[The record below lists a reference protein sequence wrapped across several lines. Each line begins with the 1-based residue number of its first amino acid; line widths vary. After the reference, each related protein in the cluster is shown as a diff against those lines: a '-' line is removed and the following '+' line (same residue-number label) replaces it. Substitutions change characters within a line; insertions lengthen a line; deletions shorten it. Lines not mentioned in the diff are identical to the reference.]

1 MRMRFH
7 INTKIR
13 LLRILVLIVV
23 VVMGYFGYLSVTG
36 LRNLSDNLVETSFPL
51 HDKLIELN
59 ESASKIMIS
68 QKTLLIPG
76 LDKVNKVPDE
86 IKALNDE
93 IKLSDSIIL
102 EIDSMVE
109 GVRGISYEQ
118 RQNWTEFKKS
128 WSKAE
133 ANIEQYINRVTS
145 YHNTGNTELYK
156 SAYDMS
162 ENNLDTNMSD
172 ANELLLNQITLCKN
186 KILADKTRI
195 GDTSYNVYILLIA
208 IILLSLIIILLSS
221 LYSVRRISKPVADA
235 VGSLTRLS
243 QRLADAAGQVN
254 SYGGQLSS
262 AGSEL
267 SPAIEDAATAID
279 EFASAMTGRQEL
291 MQDVTSLS
299 EETRALM
306 ADGINDMNNLKDSVS
321 EIAESRDRISR
332 LIALIEESAFQIN
345 ILAINAS
352 VESTRA
358 GDLGQSFAVFA
369 DEIRK
374 TAQRSVQAAQE
385 ITAGIRNNNDF
396 SKTCANQA
404 EKCIQTLEQISI
416 KTAFLLE
423 QITEITA
430 KANTQTDE
438 VGRLT
443 AAAQCLR
450 GLAGMNSANLELSST
465 AVKDLNKHVAHIN
478 QVSEELYTLVYGAK
492 PEPEKA
498 EAEMPGIKPEKERVR
513 L

>member
-1 MRMRFH
+1 MKWGVYYENAISHQHENQAFKDTGSYRCGCHGLF
-7 INTKIR
+7 R
-13 LLRILVLIVV
+13 L
-23 VVMGYFGYLSVTG
+23 FKVTG

-59 ESASKIMIS
+59 ESASKIMVS

-109 GVRGISYEQ
+109 GARGISYEQ

-374 TAQRSVQAAQE
+374 PRREACRRRRRLRPVSGTTTIFPKPALTRPKSAFRRSNRFRLKRHSRLSRLPKSRQKQIRRPTRLAA
-385 ITAGIRNNNDF
+385 
-396 SKTCANQA
+396 
-404 EKCIQTLEQISI
+404 
-416 KTAFLLE
+416 
-423 QITEITA
+423 
-430 KANTQTDE
+430 
-438 VGRLT
+438 
-443 AAAQCLR
+443 
-450 GLAGMNSANLELSST
+450 
-465 AVKDLNKHVAHIN
+465 
-478 QVSEELYTLVYGAK
+478 
-492 PEPEKA
+492 
-498 EAEMPGIKPEKERVR
+498 
-513 L
+513 